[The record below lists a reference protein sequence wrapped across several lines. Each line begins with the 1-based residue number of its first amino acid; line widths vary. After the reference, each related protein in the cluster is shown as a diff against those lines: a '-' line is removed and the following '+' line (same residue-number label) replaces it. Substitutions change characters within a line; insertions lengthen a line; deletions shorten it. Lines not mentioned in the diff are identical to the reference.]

1 MTSSRS
7 PWLLPAI
14 AVAAVVFVGF
24 PFVFASYTTHILANI
39 LISVVLALGLNL
51 LMGYAGQV
59 SLANAA
65 FYGLGAYGVAILG
78 MTYGVSFWI
87 ALPLVAFAT
96 AALGL
101 VVGLPALRVSSHYL
115 ALATLAF
122 VWSFQVVA
130 IDWVAMTGG
139 SPGFSINRKGLGLEG
154 FGDRAIY
161 FVVLAVSAAM
171 VWLGWNLVNSKIGRA
186 FMAIR
191 DNENA
196 AEIMG
201 VNLARYKT
209 TAFALNAFYCAV
221 AGGLHVAMVRFI
233 DPGEFGLWPSIWHL
247 LYIVVGGLGSIVGSF
262 IGPLVLVALP
272 ELMRGLAEYRQLLF
286 GLILLLTLI
295 FMPEGIAGALRR
307 RFAARETTTRETAA
321 PAARRTRSDLAATL
335 PQQSRHAAVP
345 RTQPILE
352 VEGLSLSF
360 GGLKALQDV
369 RMSIQGGEIHALI
382 GPNGAGKTTFLNA
395 LTRVYTPDSGRIV
408 YRGTPLLE
416 KRSHDIAALGLV
428 RTFQNVR
435 LFGKMSVL
443 DNVLVGMHAQ
453 IGHGLIGAGLRL
465 PKARAEAAAARAKA
479 LTLLRCVGLEDLAE
493 AKAGA
498 LAFGQQRQLEVAR
511 ALAADPQLLLLDEPA
526 SGLAAGE
533 IDELLAVMRT
543 IRERLGV
550 AILVIEHNM
559 GFVMGVADRITVLD
573 HGVVIAEGT
582 PAEVQNDAKV
592 IEAYLGKANSATA
605 DERLQEEVPSAAA

>member
-1 MTSSRS
+1 MNTPRS
-7 PWLLPAI
+7 PW
-14 AVAAVVFVGF
+14 VGAAVVAAAIVFIGF
-24 PFVFASYTTHILANI
+24 PFVFASYTTHILATI

-78 MTYGVSFWI
+78 MSYGVPFWI

-96 AALGL
+96 AAVGL

-122 VWSFQVVA
+122 VWSFQVVVT
-130 IDWVAMTGG
+130 DWVSMTGG
-139 SPGFSINRKGLGLEG
+139 APGFSINRKGLGLEG

-201 VNLARYKT
+201 VHLARYKT
-209 TAFALNAFYCAV
+209 TAFAINAFYCAV

-272 ELMRGLAEYRQLLF
+272 ELMRGLAEYRQLFF

-295 FMPEGIAGALRR
+295 YMPEGIAGALRR
-307 RFAARETTTRETAA
+307 RFGGEASSSGGAAASGASRQRA
-321 PAARRTRSDLAATL
+321 DMVATL
-335 PQQSRHAAVP
+335 PQQTRHTPVP
-345 RTQPILE
+345 RGHTILE

-369 RMSIQGGEIHALI
+369 ALTMRGGEIRALI

-395 LTRVYTPDSGRIV
+395 LTRVYRPDSGRIA
-408 YRGTPLLE
+408 YRGTPMLE
-416 KRSHDIAALGLV
+416 RNSHDIAALGLV

-453 IGHGLIGAGLRL
+453 IRHGLPGAALRL
-465 PKARAEAAAARAKA
+465 PQARAEAAAAREKA
-479 LTLLRCVGLEDLAE
+479 LSLLRCVGLDHLAE
-493 AKAGA
+493 NKAGA

-533 IDELLAVMRT
+533 IDELLVVMRA

-582 PAEVQNDAKV
+582 PAEVQRDDKV
-592 IEAYLGKANSATA
+592 IEAYLGKAKPTA
-605 DERLQEEVPSAAA
+605 DDAARKEKQSAAA